1 MAGNFEILL
10 EKLDRFIRRY
20 YLNLLIKGS
29 LLFGAGFLLLF
40 LIFSLLEYFGY
51 FGSGVRFVLFYGFL
65 IFNVF
70 VLLRYVVRPMAG
82 FLKIGKRID
91 TAVAAQIIGKHFR
104 HEIRDKITNAL
115 QLRHFMDENAEGQ
128 ELIMAGI
135 DQKSSFALKVPFAD
149 AIDFKGNRKYL
160 PFFLFP
166 LILVF
171 GILLVRPAF
180 VVEPASRIAR
190 YEMYFEKPAPFSFG
204 FEGELQ
210 GFQGE
215 NLTIQA
221 SSKGAI
227 LPAQAA
233 VRYGGAKYV
242 MTADGKG
249 LFSYQVRNLQ
259 ESFQFFI
266 ESQGFVFGPFDLKVV
281 QKPSFSHFSV
291 KVQNPGY
298 TRLGEQQ
305 YSNIGDLMVAEG
317 ADILWEFNTKGS
329 GDVTFVLEEQNADVS
344 EVRPGVFQVRQRA
357 SKSFGYHVF
366 AWNEEVGKGDSL
378 NYFVQVKPD
387 AFPQIQIEEQQD
399 SVLISHLFFRGLIQD
414 DYGFSNLEFRYRII
428 SERQK
433 RLGEE
438 GYFLSEKLAFDAN
451 SLNQTFYHHFD
462 LNSVYASPGETVEY
476 FFSVADNDG
485 VNGPKTSRS
494 RLFSLYIPSQEEL
507 LAQTRESNEQ
517 MKEEISSGISEVKQ
531 SRREIDEIRRQM
543 LESERMNW
551 QQRDALENLLEKQ
564 QQVQENFE
572 KLNETRQQNEQRDQQ
587 FMEQNQR
594 IQEKQEELNR
604 LYEEV
609 VSDEL
614 RELME
619 KIREELDKL
628 DREQVYDMLNQMEFE
643 MGQLENQMDR
653 ALEFFKQLEVER
665 LLQQSMD
672 LLDQA
677 KMDQDAVMEDT
688 SSGQADNDQLIE
700 DQSDINESLET
711 LSDML
716 EEFREKNDQLRRPH
730 NIDDTSEL
738 ENSMMEDLQ
747 KALDQLQEG
756 QPNRSLQNQEGG
768 RQKMDQLS
776 MRLQSMQASMGEE
789 QLAEDARA
797 LRVILENLLK
807 SSFSQENLLLEVR
820 TINVNDP
827 RFVEVIQEQRK
838 IQEDLKMIEDSLVA
852 LSKRQLQ
859 IGSYVN
865 REIGE
870 INMNLERGMVEL
882 VNRRRFQGASRQQ
895 FVMTHINNLALLLN
909 ESLQNMQMQ
918 MAANGGGDPM
928 SDGQCQGGFPGLRE
942 MQEKLNQML
951 EQLQQGHQPMP
962 GESGQPM
969 SVSEQLARLAAEQEA
984 IRNQLK
990 GLADELKQAGEDGR
1004 ALDQLQ
1010 RDMERT
1016 ELDIVS
1022 RNITRQTVQRQQ
1034 RILTRLLEHE
1044 QAQLQREQEERR
1056 EGTTAKN
1063 YELSNPADVFEYN
1076 RIRNRELEMLRSL
1089 PPGMKPFYRSLVE
1102 TYFLNV
1108 E

>member
-1 MAGNFEILL
+1 MAGNFDILL

-29 LLFGAGFLLLF
+29 LLFGAGFLVLF
-40 LIFSLLEYFGY
+40 LVFSLLEYFGY
-51 FGSGVRFVLFYGFL
+51 FGTGVRFVLFYGFL
-65 IFNVF
+65 LFNVF
-70 VLLRYVVRPMAG
+70 VLIRYVARPLAG

-91 TAVAAQIIGKHFR
+91 TADAAQIIGKHFK

-115 QLRHFMDENAEGQ
+115 QLRHYMEENAEGR

-149 AIDFKGNRKYL
+149 AIDLKGNKKYL

-166 LILVF
+166 LMLVF

-190 YEMYFEKPAPFSFG
+190 YEMHFAKPAPFSFG

-215 NLTIQA
+215 NLTIHARSQ
-221 SSKGAI
+221 GAI

-233 VRYGGAKYV
+233 IRYGEAEYL
-242 MTADGKG
+242 MMADGKG
-249 LFSYQVRNLQ
+249 LFSHQVRNLQ
-259 ESFQFFI
+259 ESFQFFV
-266 ESQGFVFGPFDLKVV
+266 ESQGFVFGPFDVKVV
-281 QKPSFSHFSV
+281 QKPAFSHFNV

-298 TRLGEQQ
+298 TRLGDQQ
-305 YSNIGDLMVAEG
+305 FSNIGDLMVAEG
-317 ADILWEFNTKGS
+317 ADIVWEFNTRGS
-329 GDVTFVLEEQNADVS
+329 GKVSFGMEDKNAEVTEI
-344 EVRPGVFQVRQRA
+344 RPGVFQVQQRA

-366 AWNEEVGKGDSL
+366 AWNEEVGMGDSL

-414 DYGFSNLEFRYRII
+414 DYGFSKLEFRYRIFN
-428 SERQK
+428 ERQK
-433 RLGEE
+433 RSGEE
-438 GYFLSEKLAFDAN
+438 GEFLSEKLSFDPN

-462 LNSVYASPGETVEY
+462 LNTVYVSPGQTVEY
-476 FFSVADNDG
+476 FFMVADNDG

-517 MKEEISSGISEVKQ
+517 MKDEISAGISDVRQ

-543 LESERMNW
+543 LESDRMNW

-572 KLNETRQQNEQRDQQ
+572 QVNEMRQKNEQRDEQ

-665 LLQQSMD
+665 LLQQSIDM
-672 LLDQA
+672 LEEA
-677 KMDQDAVMEDT
+677 KKEQDDVMEET
-688 SSGQADNDQLIE
+688 QSGQAENDQLIE
-700 DQSDINESLET
+700 DQSDINKNLNT

-716 EEFREKNDQLRRPH
+716 EEFREKNDKLQRPH

-747 KALDQLQEG
+747 KALEQLQEG
-756 QPNRSLQNQEGG
+756 QPQRSLQNQQGG

-807 SSFSQENLLLEVR
+807 SSFSQESLLLEVR

-827 RFVEVIQEQRK
+827 RYVELIQEQRK

-870 INMNLERGMVEL
+870 INMNLDQGMFEL

-918 MAANGGGDPM
+918 MAANGSGDPK

-942 MQEKLNQML
+942 MQESLNQML

-990 GLADELKQAGEDGR
+990 NLADELKQAGEDGR

-1016 ELDIVS
+1016 ELDIVT

>member
-1 MAGNFEILL
+1 MAGNFDILL

-40 LIFSLLEYFGY
+40 LGFSLLEYFGY
-51 FGSGVRFVLFYGFL
+51 FGTGVRFVLFYGFL
-65 IFNVF
+65 LFNVL
-70 VLLRYVVRPMAG
+70 VLIRYVARPLAG
-82 FLKIGKRID
+82 FLKIGNRID
-91 TAVAAQIIGKHFR
+91 TTDAAQIIGKHFK

-115 QLRHFMDENAEGQ
+115 QLRHYMEENAESR

-149 AIDFKGNRKYL
+149 AIDLKGNKKYL

-166 LILVF
+166 LVLIF

-190 YEMYFEKPAPFSFG
+190 YEMHFEKPAPFSFA
-204 FEGELQ
+204 FEGDLQ

-215 NLTIQA
+215 NLTILARSQ
-221 SSKGAI
+221 GAI
-227 LPAQAA
+227 LPAQANI
-233 VRYGGAKYV
+233 RFGGAEFA
-242 MTADGKG
+242 MAPDGKG
-249 LFSYQVRNLQ
+249 LFSYQARNLQ
-259 ESFQFFI
+259 EAFSFFI
-266 ESQGFVFGPFDLKVV
+266 ESQGFVFGPFDVKVL
-281 QKPSFSHFSV
+281 QKPAFSHFSV
-291 KVQNPGY
+291 NVENPGY

-305 YSNIGDLMVAEG
+305 FSNIGDLMVAEG
-317 ADILWEFNTKGS
+317 SNILWEFNTRGS
-329 GDVTFVLEEQNADVS
+329 GKVSFGLEDRNAEVS
-344 EVRPGVFQVRQRA
+344 EIRPGVFQVKQRA
-357 SKSFGYHVF
+357 SKSFSYHVF
-366 AWNEEVGKGDSL
+366 AWNEEVGNGDSL

-414 DYGFSNLEFRYRII
+414 DYGFSLLEFRYRIVN
-428 SERQK
+428 ERQ
-433 RLGEE
+433 RRSGEE
-438 GYFLSEKLAFDAN
+438 GDFLSEKLVFDPN

-462 LNSVYASPGETVEY
+462 LNSVYVSPGETVEY
-476 FFSVADNDG
+476 FFMVADNDG

-507 LAQTRESNEQ
+507 LAQSRESNEQ
-517 MKEEISSGISEVKQ
+517 MKEEISAGISDVRQ
-531 SRREIDEIRRQM
+531 SRREIEEIRRQM
-543 LESERMNW
+543 LESERMDW

-564 QQVQENFE
+564 QEVQQNFE
-572 KLNETRQQNEQRDQQ
+572 QLNEMRQRNELRDEQ
-587 FMEQNQR
+587 FMEQNER
-594 IQEKQEELNR
+594 IREKQEELNR

-619 KIREELDKL
+619 KIREELDKM

-653 ALEFFKQLEVER
+653 ALEFFKQLELER

-672 LLDQA
+672 MLDQA
-677 KMDQDAVMEDT
+677 KLEQDEVMEDT
-688 SSGQADNDQLIE
+688 GSGSTDNNQLIE
-700 DQSDINESLET
+700 DQEDINKKLET
-711 LSDML
+711 LSDLL
-716 EEFREKNDQLRRPH
+716 EEFRDKNEQLQRPH
-730 NIDDTSEL
+730 RIDDTSDI
-738 ENSMMEDLQ
+738 ENAMKQDLQ
-747 KALDQLQEG
+747 KALEQLQEG
-756 QPNRSLQNQEGG
+756 QLQRSLQNQEGG

-776 MRLQSMQASMGEE
+776 MRLQSMQERMGEE

-797 LRVILENLLK
+797 LRTILENLLK
-807 SSFSQENLLLEVR
+807 SSFSQEELLLEVR

-827 RFVEVIQEQRK
+827 RYVELIQEQRK

-852 LSKRQLQ
+852 LSKRQMA
-859 IGSYVN
+859 IGSFVN

-870 INMNLERGMVEL
+870 INMNLERGMFEL

-918 MAANGGGDPM
+918 MAANAAGDPQ
-928 SDGQCQGGFPGLRE
+928 SDGQCQSGFPGLRE
-942 MQEKLNQML
+942 MQEQLNQML
-951 EQLQQGHQPMP
+951 EQLQQGHQPLP

-969 SVSEQLARLAAEQEA
+969 SVSEQLARMAAEQEA

-990 GLADELKQAGEDGR
+990 RLADELKQGGVDGSG
-1004 ALDQLQ
+1004 LDQLQ

-1016 ELDIVS
+1016 ELDIVT
-1022 RNITRQTVQRQQ
+1022 RNITRQTIQRQQ